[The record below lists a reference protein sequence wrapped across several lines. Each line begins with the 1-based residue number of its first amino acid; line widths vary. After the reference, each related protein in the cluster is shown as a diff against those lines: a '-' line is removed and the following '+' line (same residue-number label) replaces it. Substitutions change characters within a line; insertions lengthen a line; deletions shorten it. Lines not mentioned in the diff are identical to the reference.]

1 MELTPRA
8 QNGEGSPMVEHTF
21 TYYFWVFLEEMSII
35 EWMDALPHLCR
46 YHLIHQELRQ
56 RAKEGCTYQ
65 LSGLELDTHL
75 LLTNNVTHSKTPR
88 RSSLMPGALR
98 TATLMR

>member
-8 QNGEGSPMVEHTF
+8 QNDEGPSIVEH
-21 TYYFWVFLEEMSII
+21 TYYFWVFI
-35 EWMDALPHLCR
+35 EWMDALPYLCR

-56 RAKEGCTYQ
+56 RAEEGCIYQ